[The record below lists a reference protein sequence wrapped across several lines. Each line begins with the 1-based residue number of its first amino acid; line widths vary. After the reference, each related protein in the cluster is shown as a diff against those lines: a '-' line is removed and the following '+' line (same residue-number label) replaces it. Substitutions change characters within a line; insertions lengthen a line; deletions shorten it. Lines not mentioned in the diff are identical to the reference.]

1 MKTYHDCIPCF
12 MKQALGAARL
22 VTGNPE
28 LHEQVLREMA
38 KKISTMDLNQSPPL
52 MGREIHRTVRALTG
66 VDDPYREVK
75 DFYNR
80 FAMDMYDDLKNKVAA
95 SVTPLETAV
104 KLAIAG
110 NIIDFGVSGD
120 LDVELVRDTID
131 NALSEP
137 VLGDINAFAEAVAKA
152 ETILYLGDNA
162 GEILFDRILIETLPA
177 GKVVFVTRGGPVIN
191 DATLADAQTVGL
203 TSAVRVMDNGT
214 DVPGTALSE
223 CSGAFVQ
230 AFAKADMIIAKG
242 QGNYE
247 TLSDADQA
255 GKIFFLFKV
264 KCPVVARDIGCE
276 MGRAVAASK
285 NSEKVGY

>member
-1 MKTYHDCIPCF
+1 

-28 LHEQVLREMA
+28 LHERVLREMA
-38 KKISTMDLNQSPPL
+38 KKVSTMDLNQSPPL
-52 MGREIHRTVRALTG
+52 MGREIHRTVRVLTG
-66 VDDPYREVK
+66 LDDPYREVK

-95 SVTPLETAV
+95 SARPLETAV
-104 KLAIAG
+104 KLSIAG
-110 NIIDFGVSGD
+110 NIIDFGVSSD
-120 LDVELVRDTID
+120 LDVELVRETID

-137 VLGDINAFAEAVAKA
+137 VFGDINAFAEAVAEA

-162 GEILFDRILIETLPA
+162 GEVLFDRILIETLPA
-177 GKVVFVTRGGPVIN
+177 AKVVFVTRGGPVIN
-191 DATLADAQTVGL
+191 DVTLADAQAVGL
-203 TSAVRVMDNGT
+203 PALARVMDNGT

-223 CSGAFVQ
+223 CSDAFVKE
-230 AFAKADMIIAKG
+230 FEKADMIISKG

-247 TLSDADQA
+247 TLSESGRA
-255 GKIFFLFKV
+255 GKVFFLFKV

-276 MGRAVAASK
+276 MGRAVAAGG
-285 NSEKVGY
+285 NSGF